1 MKKIDR
7 LGLVTEKFDDI
18 YEFIDTLDKRPIHPD
33 FYRDGEDPM
42 SADSNHPEMT
52 SRKRGAR
59 KKFGTNSYEESIV
72 IFKNGYKQGVRDIE
86 AAGKIK
92 ANGGNSVVPR
102 PSVVGFAPHVPN
114 AIMGHPLSMIR
125 ADRKSKPVKELNIYY
140 GVLSGWHA
148 TDKQKVEAARYLLD
162 AINEIERQ
170 GIRVSLHVLYS
181 PLESGGVG
189 CCATIKIKD
198 AKQPLNLLKV
208 SYPLVHS
215 SFHRRQCWRY
225 LESNTNLSDGLR
237 KELTSGY
244 GYRLDNVYVSGYR
257 TGSVDDRKRFFVDRG
272 VIEPDGVFVDFAFIE
287 ELYYEHS
294 KRILEVIDRQSKQ
307 SLNKGAKR
315 A

>member
-18 YEFIDTLDKRPIHPD
+18 YEFIDTLESRPILPD
-33 FYRDGEDPM
+33 FFQENNDPM
-42 SADSNHPEMT
+42 SASSNHPET
-52 SRKRGAR
+52 TTRKRGAR
-59 KKFGTNSYEESIV
+59 KKFGTNSYAESIA
-72 IFKNGYKQGVRDIE
+72 IFKAGYKQGVRDIE

-92 ANGGNSVVPR
+92 ANGGNSIVPR

-148 TDKQKVEAARYLLD
+148 TDKAKVEAARQLLD
-162 AINEIERQ
+162 AINEIEKQ
-170 GIRVSLHVLYS
+170 GIRVSLHVLYA
-181 PLESGGVG
+181 PVTDDANG

-225 LESNTNLSDGLR
+225 LEGNTNLSDSVRRTLA
-237 KELTSGY
+237 SNY
-244 GYRLDNVYVSGYR
+244 GNRLDGIYVSGLN
-257 TGSVDDRKRFFVDRG
+257 TDCVDDRKKFLVDRG
-272 VIEPDGVFVDFAFIE
+272 VMETGDVYLDFIFIE
-287 ELYYEHS
+287 SLYYEHS

-307 SLNKGAKR
+307 SLNGAKR
-315 A
+315 AI

>member
-114 AIMGHPLSMIR
+114 AIKGHPLSMIR
-125 ADRKSKPVKELNIYY
+125 ADRKVKPVKELNIYY
-140 GVLSGWHA
+140 GVLSGWQA
-148 TDKQKVEAARYLLD
+148 TDKEKVTAARYLLD
-162 AINEIERQ
+162 AINEIEKQ
-170 GIRVSLHVLYS
+170 GIRVSLHVLYA
-181 PLESGGVG
+181 PVTKDGVG

-225 LESNTNLSDGLR
+225 LEGNINLSDSVR
-237 KELTSGY
+237 RELANGYGKRLDCIYYSGY
-244 GYRLDNVYVSGYR
+244 NLDCA
-257 TGSVDDRKRFFVDRG
+257 DDRKKFLVDRG
-272 VIEPDGVFVDFAFIE
+272 VMEVGDVYLDFIFIE
-287 ELYYEHS
+287 SLYYEHS
-294 KRILEVIDRQSKQ
+294 KQILEVIDRQSKQ